1 MSDIIIDI
9 RKYTLKPGQLLNYL
23 DYYSKFGYVI
33 QRNILG
39 SCVGWYIVDNGMQNT
54 VIQLWKFK
62 SFSDYEERK
71 ANLLKNIEWTN
82 FKIKIKGIFFNQESS
97 LIKPLNLISLKSKKN
112 NPKIVDFR
120 SYTLNHGMLNHFL
133 MIYKKYGIRL
143 QSKYWNDNLG
153 YFTTFTG
160 TQNQIIHLWGF
171 NSYEEK
177 DNKRNQLMRSE
188 EWKNYLEKVFPLFK
202 VMENITMRPAF
213 FWKRNHGSKS

>member
-1 MSDIIIDI
+1 MSDIIVDV

-23 DYYSKFGYVI
+23 DYYSKYGYVI

-39 SCVGWYIVDNGMQNT
+39 YCIGWYIVDNGMQNT

-177 DNKRNQLMRSE
+177 DNRRNQLMHLE
-188 EWKNYLEKVFPLFK
+188 EWKNYLEKIFPLFK
-202 VMENITMRPAF
+202 VMENMTMRPAF
-213 FWKRNHGSKS
+213 FWKRSHGS

>member
-1 MSDIIIDI
+1 MSDIIVDI

-39 SCVGWYIVDNGMQNT
+39 YCIGWYIVDNGMQNT

-97 LIKPLNLISLKSKKN
+97 LIKPLNLNSLKSKKN

-120 SYTLNHGMLNHFL
+120 IYTLNHGMLNHFL

-177 DNKRNQLMRSE
+177 DNRRNQLMHLE
-188 EWKNYLEKVFPLFK
+188 EWKNYLEKIFPLFK
-202 VMENITMRPAF
+202 VMENMTMRPAF
-213 FWKRNHGSKS
+213 FWKRSHGS

>member
-23 DYYSKFGYVI
+23 DYYSKYGYVI

-39 SCVGWYIVDNGMQNT
+39 YCIGWYIVDNGMQNT

-177 DNKRNQLMRSE
+177 DNRRNQLMRLE
-188 EWKNYLEKVFPLFK
+188 EWKNYLEKIFPLFK
-202 VMENITMRPAF
+202 VMENMTMRPAF
-213 FWKRNHGSKS
+213 FWKRSHGS

>member
-1 MSDIIIDI
+1 MSDIIVDI

-23 DYYSKFGYVI
+23 DYYSKYGYVI

-39 SCVGWYIVDNGMQNT
+39 YCIGWYIVDNGMQNT

-133 MIYKKYGIRL
+133 MIYKKNGIRL

-177 DNKRNQLMRSE
+177 DNRRNQLMHSE

-202 VMENITMRPAF
+202 VMENMTMRPAF
-213 FWKRNHGSKS
+213 FWKRSHGS